1 MSWEIFEEQH
11 VTLWDW
17 RCIDHVGMGDRSA
30 CTYIYIWIIYGSYM
44 DHIWRIYGSYMDH
57 IYTIHIYLHS

>member
-30 CTYIYIWIIYGSYM
+30 CTYIYMDHIWIIYGSY
-44 DHIWRIYGSYMDH
+44 IYN
-57 IYTIHIYLHS
+57 TYLFT

>member
-30 CTYIYIWIIYGSYM
+30 CTYIYMYHIWIIYGEYM
-44 DHIWRIYGSYMDH
+44 DHIWIIYIQYIS
-57 IYTIHIYLHS
+57 I

>member
-30 CTYIYIWIIYGSYM
+30 CTYILRTTTVVTNMPMSCMMNRVEGGSTFYS
-44 DHIWRIYGSYMDH
+44 RAQN
-57 IYTIHIYLHS
+57 